1 MKTFNKTYLPE
12 FINYNGLKYTLEQSC
27 TNERGAK
34 YDLMDLNCKGKKVIQ
49 CNVLSKN
56 LKGKTDLWGR
66 PYKPTIW
73 LFTYQT

>member
-12 FINYNGLKYTLEQSC
+12 SITYNGFKYTLEQSC
-27 TNERGAK
+27 TNANGSK
-34 YDLMDLNCKGKKVIQ
+34 YDVMDLMSKGKKVIKV
-49 CNVLSKN
+49 NVLSRN
-56 LKGKTDLWGR
+56 LRGKMDFFNR